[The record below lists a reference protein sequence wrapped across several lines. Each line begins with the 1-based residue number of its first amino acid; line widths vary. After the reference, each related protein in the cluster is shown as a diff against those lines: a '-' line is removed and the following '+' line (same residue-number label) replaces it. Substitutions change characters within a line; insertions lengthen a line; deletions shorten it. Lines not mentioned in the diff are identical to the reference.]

1 MKRLAHLI
9 FCAGCCLAPI
19 APAFALINIQPMIT
33 EVRDKPVTVTVENTG
48 ERPEYVSITLSRLYN
63 PGVEQADERLES
75 MVMAQKPVLYVSPF
89 KLQLAPGQSKKITLK
104 PLETVEQEQV
114 YRLDIKPVLNLLD
127 PKLQVIAGN
136 VAVNLAFS
144 ALVRHM
150 PLKETATLKLECEA
164 GGGRFFATGNTHVH
178 IEGVKV
184 DGQPIDPFNVYP
196 GVPQLLKGARIE
208 VPDQPGCVAG

>member
-1 MKRLAHLI
+1 M
-9 FCAGCCLAPI
+9 
-19 APAFALINIQPMIT
+19 
-33 EVRDKPVTVTVENTG
+33 
-48 ERPEYVSITLSRLYN
+48 SITLSRLYN

-75 MVMAQKPVLYVSPF
+75 MVMARKPVLYVSPF

-104 PLETVEQEQV
+104 PLDGVGQEQV

-127 PKLQVIAGN
+127 PKLQVMAGN

-150 PLKETATLKLECEA
+150 PPQEIATLNIECEA
-164 GGGRFFATGNTHVH
+164 EGGRFFATGNTRVH
-178 IEGVKV
+178 IKGVKV
-184 DGQPIDPFNVYP
+184 DGLPVDPFNVYP

-208 VPDQPGCVAG
+208 VPDQPGCVASR